1 MDRVNLVQQFQ
12 EDCRVRGLAKATCK
26 TYPAYVKGYANFIQ
40 PKSLLDA
47 DKNDLKSYLSYL
59 RLEKK
64 LRQTSIERMFS
75 ALATFYDY
83 LIEEEL
89 VSINP
94 VRSVQKRYLR
104 AYKNSDESQMRRI
117 ISVEEASR
125 LVNSILDTRD
135 RAIVLLLL
143 KTGIRCSELAS
154 LDLENVDLK
163 EQTIRLKPT
172 AKRSNRVVYFDNEA
186 ATALS
191 RWNAVRQTRNVNN
204 CPALFLNKNGTRLE
218 NHGVRGLVTKVAK
231 NVGLHDPSS
240 PRMEEHFSP
249 HNCRHWF
256 TTHLIR
262 SGMSRDFVKELRGDV
277 RHDAIDIYN
286 HIDKK
291 ELRESYLAHIPQLG
305 I

>member
-1 MDRVNLVQQFQ
+1 MNLLLQFQ
-12 EDCRVRGLAKATCK
+12 EDCRVRGLAKVTCY
-26 TYPAYVKGYANFIQ
+26 TYPKYVQSFAKFIQ
-40 PKSLLDA
+40 PKALQDA
-47 DKNDLKSYLSYL
+47 NKNDLKSYLSYL
-59 RLEKK
+59 RLERK
-64 LRQTSIERMFS
+64 LRQKSIERMFS

-89 VSINP
+89 IAMNP
-94 VRSVQKRYLR
+94 VRPIQKRYLR
-104 AYKNSDESQMRRI
+104 AYKDMDESQMRRI

-125 LVNSILDTRD
+125 LVSSILDTRD

-143 KTGIRCSELAS
+143 KTGIRCNELTS
-154 LDLENVDLK
+154 LDLESVDLK
-163 EQTIRLKPT
+163 EQTLRLKPT

-186 ATALS
+186 VTALS
-191 RWNAVRQTRNVNN
+191 RWITVRQDRNKKN
-204 CPALFLNKNGTRLE
+204 CPALFLNKKGTRLE
-218 NHGVRGLVTKVAK
+218 NRGVLGLVTKIAK

-262 SGMSRDFVKELRGDV
+262 SGMSRDFVKELRGDI
-277 RHDAIDIYN
+277 RHEAIDIYN

>member
-1 MDRVNLVQQFQ
+1 MNLIMQFK
-12 EDCRVRGLAKATCK
+12 EDCRVRGLANVTCR
-26 TYPAYVKGYANFIQ
+26 TYPGYVQGFAKFIQ
-40 PKSLLDA
+40 PKQLQEA

-59 RLEKK
+59 RLEKG

-75 ALATFYDY
+75 AIATFYDY

-89 VSINP
+89 VLMNP
-94 VRSVQKRYLR
+94 VRPVQKRYLR

-163 EQTIRLKPT
+163 EQTLRLKPT

-191 RWNAVRQTRNVNN
+191 RWITVRQTRNKKS
-204 CPALFLNKNGTRLE
+204 CSALFLNKRGTRLE
-218 NHGVRGLVTKVAK
+218 HNGVLGLVTKIAE

-240 PRMEEHFSP
+240 PRMEEHFTP
-249 HNCRHWF
+249 HSCRHWF

-262 SGMSRDFVKELRGDV
+262 SGMSRDFVKELRGDI
-277 RHDAIDIYN
+277 RHEAIDIYN